1 MCPVRSAAKQDRRTA
16 ASPWLRVCPP
26 KRRWSIRPSGVRLN
40 GSPKCSRSRTASIAS
55 LHMIS
60 AASWSTRKSPPL
72 TVSKVCHSQL
82 SSSTLARAAHMPPW
96 AAPVW
101 DRVGYSL
108 VRTAVRTRV
117 EDSSAARMPAPPA
130 PTMTTSYWCVCMVFR
145 TFPVSLRLALRQR
158 RGGVDARVEREDD
171 EGAQHEGEHGAEGQQ
186 RLQDEAGGVPLAVV
200 VDDRPDAVDAVELR
214 EPEHHQ
220 VPGLPER

>member
-1 MCPVRSAAKQDRRTA
+1 
-16 ASPWLRVCPP
+16 
-26 KRRWSIRPSGVRLN
+26 
-40 GSPKCSRSRTASIAS
+40 
-55 LHMIS
+55 
-60 AASWSTRKSPPL
+60 
-72 TVSKVCHSQL
+72 
-82 SSSTLARAAHMPPW
+82 MPPW

-101 DRVGYSL
+101 DRVGESL
-108 VRTAVRTRV
+108 VRTAGRTGV

-186 RLQDEAGGVPLAVV
+186 RLQDEAGGGP
-200 VDDRPDAVDAVELR
+200 P
-214 EPEHHQ
+214 
-220 VPGLPER
+220 PGGGGGRAGGRGAPGGRGAQHPHDPPV